1 MIKVGIIG
9 SRRRN
14 TEEDLQKVT
23 EAFNNLN
30 SESKVDLIVSGGAT
44 KGGDHFA
51 EIIACLQN
59 IPIKIYYPD
68 WNKYGRIAGFMRNT
82 DIAKESNILIACVH
96 KDRLGGTE
104 DTIKKF
110 KRFHPKEKIIIV

>member
-1 MIKVGIIG
+1 MKIRIVG

-14 TEEDLQKVT
+14 TDEDLNKVT
-23 EAFNNLN
+23 ETSNKVKSENNDI
-30 SESKVDLIVSGGAT
+30 SIVSGGAT

-59 IPIKIYYPD
+59 IPIKIYYPEWD
-68 WNKYGRIAGFMRNT
+68 IYGRIAGFMRNT
-82 DIAKESNILIACVH
+82 DIAKNSDILIACVH
-96 KDRLGGTE
+96 ESRTGGTE

-110 KRFHPKEKIIIV
+110 KKFHSEGKIILV

>member
-1 MIKVGIIG
+1 MKIGIIG

-14 TEEDLQKVT
+14 TEEDLNKVT
-23 EAFNNLN
+23 EIFNKIK
-30 SESKVDLIVSGGAT
+30 SENNDISIVSGGAT
-44 KGGDHFA
+44 NGGDHFA

-68 WNKYGRIAGFMRNT
+68 WEKYGRIAGFMRNT
-82 DIAKESNILIACVH
+82 DIAKDSDILIACIH
-96 KDRLGGTE
+96 SSQTGGTE

-110 KRFHPKEKIIIV
+110 KKFHPRCQLILV

>member
-1 MIKVGIIG
+1 MKVGIIG

-14 TEEDLQKVT
+14 TDKDLQKVT
-23 EAFNNLN
+23 EAFNTIK
-30 SESKVDLIVSGGAT
+30 SENNNVSIVSGGAT

-68 WNKYGRIAGFMRNT
+68 WNKYGRIAGFIRNT
-82 DIAKESNILIACVH
+82 DIAKDSDILIACVH
-96 KDRLGGTE
+96 SSRTGGTE

-110 KRFHPKEKIIIV
+110 KKFYPKRRIILV